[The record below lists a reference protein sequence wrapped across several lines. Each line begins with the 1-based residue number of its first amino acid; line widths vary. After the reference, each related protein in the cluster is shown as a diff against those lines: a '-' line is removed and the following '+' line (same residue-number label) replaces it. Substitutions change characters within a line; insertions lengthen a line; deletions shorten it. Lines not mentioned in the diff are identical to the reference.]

1 MWTFAAYGLVRWAFV
16 ESWKDSIKRNVSS
29 TVNVTSEDAYEFLR
43 QSGAARR
50 MVNGQSFNIEPREQ
64 CQRIEQVLEY
74 FARVRESLERCGI
87 INTTV
92 IKSVAADE
100 SLVIP
105 SNVIRITP
113 VVNEPGS
120 VIDIRHLHGYQN
132 HRNPQD
138 TADPAMSD
146 SLACSAPTFNA
157 ETGIT
162 ALQDISDVFSHLK
175 HPKPA
180 PSHPLDQYD
189 DVYSAG
195 VTHPCIWWNGS
206 LVPLEPGFR
215 PLLQHS
221 APDLNNHDTIHGTNE
236 SSGGTADASDT
247 RVNEQTSGG
256 TLDLDLDL
264 DLDLQLDLDASTMMT
279 EDSSTLSTRD
289 AVTLEENQNISQRL
303 SLGNP
308 NDSYMLSSTRNSS
321 EKTDKPSLKVH
332 SSSPKH
338 Q

>member
-43 QSGAARR
+43 QSGAARK

-138 TADPAMSD
+138 TAVAKQPRTRS
-146 SLACSAPTFNA
+146 
-157 ETGIT
+157 
-162 ALQDISDVFSHLK
+162 
-175 HPKPA
+175 
-180 PSHPLDQYD
+180 
-189 DVYSAG
+189 
-195 VTHPCIWWNGS
+195 GS
-206 LVPLEPGFR
+206 WSKEEDAILIELVRRYGPINWSQIASQL
-215 PLLQHS
+215 
-221 APDLNNHDTIHGTNE
+221 PDR
-236 SSGGTADASDT
+236 GGRQCRERCDA
-247 RVNEQTSGG
+247 
-256 TLDLDLDL
+256 
-264 DLDLQLDLDASTMMT
+264 A
-279 EDSSTLSTRD
+279 SSTCLCIISSFPC
-289 AVTLEENQNISQRL
+289 VTLHVIA
-303 SLGNP
+303 
-308 NDSYMLSSTRNSS
+308 
-321 EKTDKPSLKVH
+321 H
-332 SSSPKH
+332 SVSP
-338 Q
+338 